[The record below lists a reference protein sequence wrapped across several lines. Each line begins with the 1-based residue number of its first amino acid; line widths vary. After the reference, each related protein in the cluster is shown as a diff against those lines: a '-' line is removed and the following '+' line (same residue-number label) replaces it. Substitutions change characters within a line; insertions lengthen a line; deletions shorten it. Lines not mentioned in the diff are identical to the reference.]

1 MARRRQKRRVTV
13 GRSWWAVD
21 VPLALG
27 ALLIASSWSAKL
39 GWRWRHLL
47 VPVYLWVL
55 AGLTGLVIHTWW
67 PTWWALPATL
77 ALLVAAA
84 LVASLLHQRAA
95 SALTWLVRHLVPADA
110 DAGERG
116 VLDRPVEKVYAFGL
130 VTAGGTWLTLTSLTG
145 WNQVTWWVGLVLLVV
160 FGAPWSWHRR
170 IRSKGVTN
178 RFTRAWPKRVADP
191 DNGVRGL
198 MHSKIMKSEK
208 LQANGCL
215 LTVELK
221 SGETI
226 QDAKYGAS
234 RLASLFGL
242 RPSAVQISEDMA
254 SARRVKIR
262 ILPKDPWKAKL
273 DHPVLCPDRPHQSLL
288 GMDQR
293 LDLGLLDDGEPQIVT
308 LRHLLLVG
316 QTGGGKSVLLESIL
330 MWLFDAG
337 DVAVVGSDMASGATL
352 DPWEPLLAVPLARDE
367 DDSLALLDAVLD
379 AVKYREGKL
388 AEGKRHGGPD
398 SFAPSPEL
406 PWLVAVFDEY
416 PDLVEAGG
424 EAVKKVTGRVAKRA
438 RKVGIR
444 LILATQNP
452 TKSDVGS
459 TEMRAQLTKMSLAL
473 DEQQSKTLWGGA
485 RDLGWRS
492 EGLGTGVFLVK
503 DAEHPTPQQAKGYIA
518 TVAERNR
525 FIKAH
530 RAVPLDA
537 GTAAIFAH
545 LNNSVVVDA
554 DGTVPVYTGTVPLE
568 APRVTVRVPMQR
580 PASKHDRVAEL
591 LSDAPVS
598 PAHLREATGFPDSTL
613 RRLLAELEAEGRAR
627 REGRGKWVHAE

>member
-1 MARRRQKRRVTV
+1 MARRRQRRRVTV

-39 GWRWRHLL
+39 GWRWRRFL

-55 AGLTGLVIHTWW
+55 AGLAGLVIRTWW

-77 ALLVAAA
+77 ALLVAGA
-84 LVASLLHQRAA
+84 LVTTLLHQRAA
-95 SALTWLVRHLVPADA
+95 SALTWLVRHLVPSDA

-116 VLDRPVEKVYAFGL
+116 VLDRPVERVYAFGL
-130 VTAGGTWLTLTSLTG
+130 VTAGGTWVTLTSLTG
-145 WNQVTWWVGLVLLVV
+145 WNQVTWWMGLAELAV

-170 IRSKGVTN
+170 IRSKGITN

-198 MHSKIMKSEK
+198 MHSKIVKSEK

-221 SGETI
+221 TGDTI
-226 QDAKYGAS
+226 QDAKYGAA
-234 RLASLFGL
+234 RLASLFNL
-242 RPSAVQISEDMA
+242 RPTAVNVSEDTS
-254 SARRVKIR
+254 SARRVKVR
-262 ILPKDPWKAKL
+262 ILPKDPWAAKL

-288 GMDQR
+288 DMDMR
-293 LDLGLLDDGEPQIVT
+293 LDLGLLDDGNPQLVS

-316 QTGGGKSVLLESIL
+316 QTGGGKSVLLESVL

-337 DVAVVGSDMASGATL
+337 DAAVVGSDMASGATL
-352 DPWEPLLAVPLARDE
+352 DPWEPLLAARLARDE
-367 DDSLALLDAVLD
+367 DESLALLDAVLE
-379 AVKYREGKL
+379 AVKYREGVL
-388 AEGKRHGGPD
+388 AAGKKHGGPD
-398 SFAPSPEL
+398 SFSPSPEM

-424 EAVKKVTGRVAKRA
+424 EPVKKVTGRVAKRA

-459 TEMRAQLTKMSLAL
+459 TEMRAQLTKISLAL
-473 DEQQSKTLWGGA
+473 DEQQSKTMWGSA

-492 EGLGTGVFLVK
+492 EGLGVGVFLVK
-503 DAEHPTPQQAKGYIA
+503 DAEHAVPQQAKGYFTSVSA
-518 TVAERNR
+518 RNR
-525 FIKAH
+525 FIAGH
-530 RAVPLDA
+530 RPVPLDA
-537 GTAAIFAH
+537 GTAAIFAR
-545 LNNSVVVDA
+545 LGERDDDA
-554 DGTVPVYTGTVPLE
+554 DDVPPRAGTVALE
-568 APRVTVRVPMQR
+568 TPRVTVRVPVQR

-591 LSDAPVS
+591 LSDAPAS
-598 PAHLREATGFPDSTL
+598 PAQLREATGFADSTL
-613 RRLLAELEAEGRAR
+613 RRLLAELEADGRAR